1 MHEAT
6 NYEKYAILEAK
17 KIAIQAEQDG
27 LKKEIISGMEE
38 RGEKNTKTAVGTFT
52 VAQLKTWTYTPKL
65 SAFEKTMK
73 SQIEE
78 LTEDIKAA
86 KAKEEETGDATF
98 VEKPSLRFV
107 PVKL

>member
-6 NYEKYAILEAK
+6 NYEKYAVLEAEK
-17 KIAIQAEQDG
+17 LAIQAEQDG
-27 LKKEIISGMEE
+27 LRKEIISEMEE
-38 RGEKNTKTAVGTFT
+38 RGEKNAKTAVGTFT
-52 VAQLKTWTYTPKL
+52 VAQLKTWTYTPGL

-78 LTEDIKAA
+78 LSEEIKAA
-86 KAKEEETGDATF
+86 KAIEEETGDATF

-107 PVKL
+107 SVKL